1 MKTIK
6 TILIVV
12 TIFSYSSCNSQ
23 SEKKVTDKSF
33 QIFLDRFKTVTP
45 PLNYKKLTTSVSSMT
60 KEEAIRFLHKTEE
73 DLVDTV
79 QEIGEDEVIY
89 TTQEEHTAG
98 CDFKYLLND
107 SVYILC
113 TREGGQEDVGE
124 PFGTIDISRVYLNTF
139 TMQGKL
145 ENKCLVG
152 EQFTYQADW
161 VSFVLLDKKHIR
173 IFYYADNDERKSEG
187 FLSTVYYINY
197 EITDEGNFI
206 KKDKSDITYLKD
218 NAIQYSTYKPKSDD
232 PMNEYDF

>member
-6 TILIVV
+6 IILITMTMLNFVG
-12 TIFSYSSCNSQ
+12 CNAQ

-33 QIFLDRFKTVTP
+33 QTFLNRFKTVTP
-45 PLNYKKLTTSVSSMT
+45 PLNYKKLTTPIPSMT

-73 DLVDTV
+73 DLVDTI

-107 SVYILC
+107 SIYILC
-113 TREGGQEDVGE
+113 TREGGQEDVGG

-145 ENKCLVG
+145 INKCLVG

-173 IFYYADNDERKSEG
+173 IFYYANNDKRKPEG
-187 FLSTVYYINY
+187 FFSTVNYINY
-197 EITDEGNFI
+197 EITGKGNFI

-218 NAIQYSTYKPKSDD
+218 SAIQYSTYKPKSDD